1 MSEEKFYTP
10 LKIGL
15 FTVILA
21 YFLFTLHA
29 MFTLSWIGEWN
40 RIGGHFSFDIYITDI
55 SAFVGLIFRF
65 VGSIIAFAGVLY
77 YFAKKSISKPTV
89 YKLLRWILI
98 LEALYWLGLITTG
111 VTEVQNLLTTSIHL
125 STELWLRSFALG
137 ALPSLVESIAPP
149 IALLILAF
157 KLSPNKPQKAVIKW
171 AFITG
176 TVYVFVFW
184 LTNTSLWLSTWLAK
198 GTVYLTTYPQN
209 LFSFVTTI
217 FGLLAL
223 ALYTAYFA
231 KKSVGAESMQKLKL
245 KTIGAI
251 LIVFGLFFLWNY
263 LTWIFFGGWSSW
275 YAWFLGHNLDLWM
288 LSLPLLGLP
297 LLFAN
302 ELHQELNSDML

>member
-1 MSEEKFYTP
+1 MSEEKFYIP

-15 FTVILA
+15 FTVVLA
-21 YFLFTLHA
+21 YFLFTLHG
-29 MFTLSWIGEWN
+29 MFTLSWVGEWSRN
-40 RIGGHFSFDIYITDI
+40 GHFSFFVYVTDI
-55 SAFVGLIFRF
+55 SGFVGIIFRF
-65 VGSIIAFAGVLY
+65 AGSIIAFAGILY
-77 YFAKKSISKPTV
+77 YFAKRSISKPTV
-89 YKLLRWILI
+89 YKLLRWVLV
-98 LEALYWLGLITTG
+98 LEALYWLSLLTTG
-111 VTEVQNLLTTSIHL
+111 VTEVQNLFTFTSHI
-125 STELWLRSFALG
+125 STELLLRSFALG

-157 KLSPNKPQKAVIKW
+157 KLNPNKPQKSVIKW

-198 GTVYLTTYPQN
+198 GTIYLTTYPQN

-217 FGLLAL
+217 FGLLVL

-231 KKSVGAESMQKLKL
+231 KKSIGAESMQELKL

-297 LLFAN
+297 LLFAD
-302 ELHQELNSDML
+302 ERHQKPNPDKL